1 MVVDE
6 DTVRV
11 GLRDVDVRCCS
22 LHIRHARHH
31 GLKVLLSRAQMVR
44 QLLLLIIAHIVA
56 RSAIG
61 DCSSR
66 QVALRLDRS
75 VQLVV
80 CLLRRGTLVL
90 VWAELGV
97 ADVPAADV
105 RANISKNMLCFVF
118 F

>member
-97 ADVPAADV
+97 ADVPAGAVVLTLVDKLLLYA
-105 RANISKNMLCFVF
+105 R
-118 F
+118 